1 MMYATKK
8 IFPQAL
14 IGLSLAATSVSVC
27 AHSGAGAVMGNI
39 NIDSSLLGYSDI
51 MYAEGDY
58 LVPHMTLY
66 NNSGTTWAG
75 VTVSIETWDPYAMV
89 FAPSPFGDAISFGQY
104 TTTGDADW
112 ATQGGPA
119 GLHVKLNGIYQC
131 NGVDATGYC
140 TGNVTGQVSNP
151 DSWSWT
157 RSLSP
162 DTYTVT
168 LDTALLAILP
178 GQNLHIG
185 GYEIEYGSQ
194 TENFRLRFDVAEVAA
209 VPLPASLWLFA
220 SGLLS
225 LLGSARRPFASAGR
239 NLSYSIAYFFNR

>member
-1 MMYATKK
+1 MKYAARK
-8 IFPQAL
+8 ILPQAL
-14 IGLSLAATSVSVC
+14 IGLSLAAASNGAF
-27 AHSGAGAVMGNI
+27 AHAGAGTVMGNVS
-39 NIDSSLLGYSDI
+39 IDSSLVGYSEI

-58 LVPHMTLY
+58 LVPHMTLF

-75 VTVSIETWDPYAMV
+75 VTVTIETWDPYALI
-89 FAPSPFGDAISFGQY
+89 FAPSPFGDGISFGQY

-112 ATQGGPA
+112 ATQGGAA

-140 TGNVTGQVSNP
+140 TGDVTGQVSNP
-151 DSWSWT
+151 GSWSWT

-162 DTYTVT
+162 DTYSVT

-194 TENFRLRFDVAEVAA
+194 TENFRLRFDVTEVAA
-209 VPLPASLWLFA
+209 VPLPAPVWLFA
-220 SGLLS
+220 SGV
-225 LLGSARRPFASAGR
+225 LGLFASARRK
-239 NLSYSIAYFFNR
+239 IARR